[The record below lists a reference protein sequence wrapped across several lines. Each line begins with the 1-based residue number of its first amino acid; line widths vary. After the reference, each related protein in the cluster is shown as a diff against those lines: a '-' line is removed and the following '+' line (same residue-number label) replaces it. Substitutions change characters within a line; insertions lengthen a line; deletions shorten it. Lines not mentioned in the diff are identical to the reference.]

1 MKLFLSFLDEFV
13 LYSIVYDIII
23 CFFWV
28 GVVEG
33 FYGYEVKLFVFRYE
47 VSYFILIGNSE
58 MWWDKFM
65 LWVILIFIVC

>member
-1 MKLFLSFLDEFV
+1 MFLSFLDEFV

-23 CFFWV
+23 CFFWI
-28 GVVEG
+28 GVVDE
-33 FYGYEVKLFVFRYE
+33 YDVKLFVIEYE

>member
-1 MKLFLSFLDEFV
+1 MFLSFLDEFV

-23 CFFWV
+23 FFFWI
-28 GVVEG
+28 GVVDE
-33 FYGYEVKLFVFRYE
+33 YDVKLFVIEYE

-65 LWVILIFIVC
+65 LWVIFVFIVC